1 MNSKQKGN
9 RGERECRDVWKK
21 HGYEDAHRSQ
31 QFSGRGESAA
41 DLEGID
47 PRLHIEVKRGYSY
60 KTIYT
65 FLEQAIQ
72 DAKQDEI
79 PIVNCKMDRHEWLCV
94 MRLDD
99 FIEVWQ
105 NQAETI
111 PIIPTE
117 LKKDFHIDEV
127 DENRRSIFEDI
138 VYVVRCKDCKHLNSG
153 WCDVYLQPRM
163 ETDFCNHGE
172 RQCNYFGERREE

>member
-1 MNSKQKGN
+1 MTNGKKKGS

-21 HGYEDAHRSQ
+21 HGYKDAHRSQ
-31 QFSGRGESAA
+31 QFSGRGESSA

-47 PRLHIEVKRGYSY
+47 SRLHIEVKRGYSY

-72 DAKQDEI
+72 DAKQGET

-99 FIEVWQ
+99 FIEMWK
-105 NQAETI
+105 E
-111 PIIPTE
+111 
-117 LKKDFHIDEV
+117 KK
-127 DENRRSIFEDI
+127 
-138 VYVVRCKDCKHLNSG
+138 
-153 WCDVYLQPRM
+153 
-163 ETDFCNHGE
+163 
-172 RQCNYFGERREE
+172 